1 MEHID
6 RIFKLHNLLLNA
18 HQPISRIILEE
29 KLECST
35 SSVRRTIDFL
45 RDKLGA
51 PIDYDRDRNGYQYH
65 PEQKSIY
72 ELPGLWLNESEIHA
86 LLTIQQMLNNFHPD
100 LLLDEIKPFEKR
112 IKEILQRT
120 TGTHCEDEVTQTIHL
135 MTQGIR
141 QKQYISFQ
149 PIADACLKKQQ
160 LKVNYHARYN
170 DLFCSRI
177 LSPQKMVYYKNNW
190 YLVAWCHNKD
200 AIRIFSLDK
209 LTDVIPQ
216 NISALQK
223 SSEEIDLQ
231 LFSSFGI
238 FAGHACETAILQFSP
253 NIARWI
259 ADETWHPNQTG
270 EWLKNGNYQLKIPY
284 NNSIELL
291 AEILKYADD
300 ITVIAPKSLQ
310 QAVVDKLLKT
320 LKNYSNNN

>member
-1 MEHID
+1 
-6 RIFKLHNLLLNA
+6 
-18 HQPISRIILEE
+18 
-29 KLECST
+29 
-35 SSVRRTIDFL
+35 
-45 RDKLGA
+45 
-51 PIDYDRDRNGYQYH
+51 
-65 PEQKSIY
+65 
-72 ELPGLWLNESEIHA
+72 
-86 LLTIQQMLNNFHPD
+86 
-100 LLLDEIKPFEKR
+100 
-112 IKEILQRT
+112 ILQRT

>member
-112 IKEILQRT
+112 IKEILQR
-120 TGTHCEDEVTQTIHL
+120 
-135 MTQGIR
+135 
-141 QKQYISFQ
+141 
-149 PIADACLKKQQ
+149 
-160 LKVNYHARYN
+160 
-170 DLFCSRI
+170 
-177 LSPQKMVYYKNNW
+177 
-190 YLVAWCHNKD
+190 
-200 AIRIFSLDK
+200 
-209 LTDVIPQ
+209 
-216 NISALQK
+216 
-223 SSEEIDLQ
+223 
-231 LFSSFGI
+231 
-238 FAGHACETAILQFSP
+238 
-253 NIARWI
+253 
-259 ADETWHPNQTG
+259 
-270 EWLKNGNYQLKIPY
+270 
-284 NNSIELL
+284 
-291 AEILKYADD
+291 
-300 ITVIAPKSLQ
+300 
-310 QAVVDKLLKT
+310 
-320 LKNYSNNN
+320 